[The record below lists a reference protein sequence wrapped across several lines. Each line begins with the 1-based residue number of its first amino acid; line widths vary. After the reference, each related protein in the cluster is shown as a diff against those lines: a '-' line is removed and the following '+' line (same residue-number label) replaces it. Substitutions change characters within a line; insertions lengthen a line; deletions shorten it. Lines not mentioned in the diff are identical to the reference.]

1 MDKYEKREGGTG
13 AVRRVGGGRGGGRME
28 GGRESG
34 GRQRKTTHTHTQEEG
49 GERLGE
55 REGSERE
62 KRERGEEIFF
72 RTLHTAWE
80 RGKQKQNTTFN
91 NKSQEKHKST
101 PKTERAKQH
110 REWADSHPSPTDL
123 DGKGTLATSGT
134 MVAVRILVALDTVWA
149 TTLPHTP
156 IMAIWKQE
164 ES

>member
-62 KRERGEEIFF
+62 KRERGRDFF